1 MKITSLYK
9 QNCEDE
15 FCINLLLKLSNS
27 TYDEF
32 CINLLLKLSNS
43 THEMFIS

>member
-27 TYDEF
+27 T
-32 CINLLLKLSNS
+32 
-43 THEMFIS
+43 HEMFISWCKEVRDVTSR